1 MSNIIKESFLRENE
15 KELIKKFLSE
25 QTEENRA
32 ALIEISKKKDDSAL
46 DEMREIWEAKLK
58 SRRVH
63 RIVYIGMGMIMFAVM
78 VVFLFKEFSDNIT
91 IRNLS
96 LIAMSM
102 GTLTY
107 FTSILKVQSGK
118 YVK

>member
-15 KELIKKFLSE
+15 KELIKKFLYE

-32 ALIEISKKKDDSAL
+32 ALIEISKKKDDSVL
-46 DEMREIWEAKLK
+46 DEMREIWESELK

-63 RIVYIGMGMIMFAVM
+63 RIVYIIMGIIPFVLM
-78 VVFLFKEFSDNIT
+78 VTVIFKEFSDDT
-91 IRNLS
+91 VKRNLS
-96 LIAMSM
+96 LIIMSM

-107 FTSILKVQSGK
+107 ISSILKVKSGR